1 MHWHIETLGFT
12 LTNNDVLRLVRSALF
27 IKENH
32 IVKIFALANS
42 NVSAN
47 QVAQWLNKDNDSNA
61 KMSDSKLA
69 SFLNGL
75 IIDKRGARDGE
86 QPKPEAHLNN
96 NMIFQKLRIA
106 LNLKT
111 EDMLNILE
119 TVGIELTKYELGA
132 YFRKPD
138 NKHYKQ
144 CDDET
149 LREFLFGVKL
159 QSNPDATLED

>member
-1 MHWHIETLGFT
+1 M
-12 LTNNDVLRLVRSALF
+12 TNNEVLRLVRSALVL
-27 IKENH
+27 KESH
-32 IVKIFALANS
+32 LVKIFALANS

-47 QVAQWLNKDNDSNA
+47 QIAQWLNKDNDSNA

-75 IIDKRGARDGE
+75 IIHKRGPRDGE
-86 QPKPEAHLNN
+86 QPKPETHLNN

-111 EDMLNILE
+111 EEMLNILE
-119 TVGIELTKYELGA
+119 TVGLEMNKYDLGS

-159 QSNPDATLED
+159 QSNPDADLEE